1 MIVYIC
7 VVWIAGSRHDGGI
20 TKCMWHESQV
30 KYQTVAECEDDI
42 KHSKKLLRLRIRQEF
57 GDRPESISIQPSCV
71 MESQMKHKDTLS
83 KTHSTSR
90 KWEKSMKK
98 RTKKSQRQLDKKVAK
113 YDRY

>member
-1 MIVYIC
+1 M
-7 VVWIAGSRHDGGI
+7 
-20 TKCMWHESQV
+20 K
-30 KYQTVAECEDDI
+30 
-42 KHSKKLLRLRIRQEF
+42 
-57 GDRPESISIQPSCV
+57 
-71 MESQMKHKDTLS
+71 MKHKDTLS